1 MRLLR
6 KNHTTLSYEVHMTLK
21 HTVTICFLSLILLLT
36 AGMATAQ
43 DDPIRAPLALPG
55 TTGEM
60 NNPEFWI
67 SRVKDPDRVIIP
79 DAHIADFNREIALR
93 AIGDDHPYAKHI
105 EKLEKDGSVFN
116 RMNPLGVGPSYPVND
131 VRNRLNENIARL
143 EKKTYFDR
151 WALPITDDKKSAI
164 IEELNLNELP
174 ETIKP
179 RKAMVV
185 GHTSVRLY
193 PTDEPGYLMKIYLD
207 DFNVTSIDRGM
218 AAAVLHESK
227 SGAFLFVM
235 TPVAWGWVRA
245 TDIAYAPEKE
255 IRAFQTMERFITV
268 TGHKIPL
275 YADSPLAIHSGY
287 LYLGERLPMNG
298 KSADGYRVKV
308 PVRRFD
314 GTLAYEEGHLRKSD
328 LVHDGWLPFTQRNA
342 ITVAFRL
349 LGRQYGWH
357 DSWDERDC
365 GGIMRVI
372 FGCFGMELPRYWSYQ
387 QACLK
392 HASFVG
398 NIEDIAE
405 KNRRLTDMPAGITFT
420 GTTGHIGLYLGSVEG
435 KPYVLHECGWNYKR
449 DGKEYKM
456 ARVVVSDYEN
466 VGFNMD
472 KIQFFSPITP

>member
-1 MRLLR
+1 MTI
-6 KNHTTLSYEVHMTLK
+6 KHSISMCILSIV
-21 HTVTICFLSLILLLT
+21 LLLPAYT
-36 AGMATAQ
+36 TVAQ
-43 DDPIRAPLALPG
+43 DDPVRAPLVLPG

-60 NNPEFWI
+60 NDPEFWI
-67 SRVKDPDRVIIP
+67 NRIDDPDRIIIP
-79 DAHIADFNREIALR
+79 EVSIPFFNREIALR
-93 AIGDDHPYAKHI
+93 AIGDDHPYAKNI
-105 EKLEKDGSVFN
+105 ARIEKDGSVFN
-116 RMNPLGVGPSYPVND
+116 RLNPLGVGPVYPTGSI
-131 VRNRLNENIARL
+131 RSRLNENISRL
-143 EKKTYFDR
+143 EKKTYYDR
-151 WALPITDDKKSAI
+151 WALPLTDEKKSAI
-164 IEELNLNELP
+164 VEELNLDALP
-174 ETIKP
+174 STQTPK
-179 RKAMVV
+179 KALVI

-207 DFNVTSIDRGM
+207 DFNVTSIDIGM

-235 TPVAWGWVRA
+235 TPVAWGWVRSV
-245 TDIAYAPEKE
+245 DVAYAPEAD
-255 IRAFQTMERFITV
+255 IRTYQNMDRFITV

-275 YADSPLAIHSGY
+275 YAESGFATHSGY
-287 LYLGERLPMNG
+287 LYMGERLPIRG
-298 KSADGYRVKV
+298 ESADGYRVNV

-314 GTLAYEEGHLRKSD
+314 GSLAYEEGHLRKSD
-328 LVHDGWLPFTQRNA
+328 MVHDGWLPFTKRNA
-342 ITVAFRL
+342 VTVAFRL

-392 HASFVG
+392 HAAFVG
-398 NIEDIAE
+398 DIKDIDE
-405 KNRRLTDMPAGITFT
+405 KNRQLADMPAGITFT
-420 GTTGHIGLYLGSVEG
+420 GTTGHIGLYLGSVDG